1 MLASLG
7 RESSAL
13 GVAREYADLVTG
25 FVLDDVDGATAGT
38 IGALG
43 MRTLVTDTIMTDD
56 AGRAR
61 LAGEVLHFAGEI
73 GAGAVSAG

>member
-13 GVAREYADLVTG
+13 GVAREYAGLADA
-25 FVLDDVDGATAGT
+25 FVLDDVDGATAES

-43 MRTLVTDTIMTDD
+43 MRTLVTDTIMRDD
-56 AGRAR
+56 AGRER
-61 LAGEVLHFAGEI
+61 LAGVVLELA
-73 GAGAVSAG
+73 ASSRPA